1 MRVSG
6 LAFFGSCA
14 AVFAIGCD
22 DGTAGSF
29 DGRTN
34 SDIPDLVGGDTAPDT
49 VADTEQDTTVPD
61 TEEDTSTPVDTADT
75 STPADT
81 ADTSTPTDTVSPGA
95 CPVSDELFMPY
106 CVTCHDQDNNYPDL
120 TPGALKYLINA
131 PAFAYPG
138 KTLVV
143 AGDLAQSFLYT
154 KVHGPGATDGSI
166 MPPVDELPPEAVTA
180 LENWIRSGAAA
191 CENTVD
197 PGPMTPVKPTPGA
210 TIAFTGTPSGFQASR
225 PAWADAGTCTSQ
237 QWWKYQGD
245 TESSSM
251 HPGDTCISC
260 HAQNR
265 GPALRYAGTV
275 YPSADEA
282 TDCRGVSG
290 VKVELFDDNGTFATT
305 TTNTAGNFYWKT
317 NLVAFKP
324 YRARLTYQGRTR
336 EMQIAQKT
344 SGDCNTCHDA
354 SGNNGTVGRIV
365 AP

>member
-1 MRVSG
+1 MRWSSLV
-6 LAFFGSCA
+6 LLGSSLTLGA
-14 AVFAIGCD
+14 AHVACD
-22 DGTAGSF
+22 DATSGTF

-34 SDIPDLVGGDTAPDT
+34 TDIPDLVGGDTAPDATDSTETDTLIGDTAPDADDTQVDPDT
-49 VADTEQDTTVPD
+49 VADTT
-61 TEEDTSTPVDTADT
+61 VDTV
-75 STPADT
+75 TPG
-81 ADTSTPTDTVSPGA
+81 S

-120 TPGALKYLINA
+120 TPGALKYLVNA

-143 AGDLAQSFLYT
+143 AGDLGASFLYT
-154 KVHGPGATDGSI
+154 KVHGPGPTDGSI

-180 LENWIRSGAAA
+180 LEDWIRSGAAA

-210 TIAFTGTPSGFQASR
+210 TITFNAAPSGYQTTR
-225 PAWADAGTCTSQ
+225 PAWADQGTCTSQ
-237 QWWKYQGD
+237 QWWKFQGD
-245 TESSSM
+245 TESTGM
-251 HPGDTCISC
+251 HPGQECISC
-260 HAQNR
+260 HIQNR

-275 YPSADEA
+275 YPGADEA
-282 TDCRGVSG
+282 NDCRGVSG

-305 TTNTAGNFYWKT
+305 TTNAAGNFYWKT
-317 NLVAFKP
+317 SLVAFKP

-336 EMQIAQKT
+336 EMQILQKS